1 MQDLIP
7 IKDGQIG
14 AELRQTV
21 DARDLHAF
29 LEVGKDFSN
38 WIKDRIG
45 QYGFTQDVD
54 YTVFAETG
62 ENGGRPLKQYHLTLD
77 MAKELSMVERNA
89 KGKEARLYFIE
100 CERLAKQGPALPSVT
115 DPALAAIV
123 QTVIELDHV
132 KRQQAQQAKQLA
144 TLEQRIELMD
154 GSTGYQTVTAY
165 TRSRGMRLPLSIVQS
180 IGKKASK
187 AASDLGVRLGEVP
200 DERFGSVKS
209 YPIALLDEVFAE
221 HFSSTKAA

>member
-29 LEVGKDFSN
+29 LEVGKEFAN
-38 WIKDRIG
+38 WIKDRVE
-45 QYGFTQDVD
+45 QYGFAQDID

-62 ENGGRPLKQYHLTLD
+62 KNGGRPLKQYHLTLD
-77 MAKELSMVERNA
+77 MAKELSMVERNT
-89 KGKEARLYFIE
+89 KGKEARQYFIE
-100 CERLAKQGPALPSVT
+100 CERMAKQAPALPSVT

-123 QTVIELDHV
+123 QTVVELDHV

-144 TLEQRIELMD
+144 TLEQRIDLM
-154 GSTGYQTVTAY
+154 GSDTGYQTVTAY
-165 TRSRGMRLPLSIVQS
+165 TRSRGMRLPLSTVRA

-221 HFSSTKAA
+221 YFGATEAA